1 MRPTTDGSKKAS
13 GTFRPA
19 VARPPLGIPVSL
31 PKPPE
36 GMTEAARKEWAYI
49 VPELEQSGVLARADR
64 QMLSIYCELTA
75 EFREDPRKMSAGKL
89 KEMRMICAEFGMT
102 ISSRLK
108 IKAPEGAQPPE
119 AETWTPKSDGN
130 VVTIAGLRSSMRKPS
145 APGESM
151 PADTSASPVSD
162 S

>member
-1 MRPTTDGSKKAS
+1 MRPTTDTAKKAS

-31 PKPPE
+31 PEPPE
-36 GMTEAARKEWAYI
+36 YLTEAARQEWAYI
-49 VPELEQSGVLARADR
+49 VPELQQSGVLARADR
-64 QMLSIYCELTA
+64 QMLAIYCELTA
-75 EFREDPRKMSAGKL
+75 EFAADPRKMSAGKL

-119 AETWTPKSDGN
+119 ETWTPKSDGN
-130 VVTIAGLRSSMRKPS
+130 VVTIAGLRSSMRKAS
-145 APGESM
+145 ATGESK
-151 PADTSASPVSD
+151 PASTSDGPANAS
-162 S
+162 